1 MRMKLKKGDTVMVI
15 AGKEKGK
22 TAKIVRVL
30 REENRVLLDG
40 VNLVKRH
47 RRATRQ
53 GRKGQIVDIPQPLH
67 VSNVMIVDPKTGK
80 PSRIR
85 ITRGTDG
92 VRQRIAVKSGQ
103 EIK

>member
-1 MRMKLKKGDTVMVI
+1 MKLKKGDTVMVI

-30 REENRVLLDG
+30 RDENRVLLDG

-47 RRATRQ
+47 RRANRQ

-67 VSNVMIVDPKTGK
+67 ASNVQILDPKSGK
-80 PSRIR
+80 PTRIK
-85 ITRGTDG
+85 ITRGKSG
-92 VRQRIAVKSGQ
+92 ERVRVAVKSGQ
-103 EIK
+103 EIR